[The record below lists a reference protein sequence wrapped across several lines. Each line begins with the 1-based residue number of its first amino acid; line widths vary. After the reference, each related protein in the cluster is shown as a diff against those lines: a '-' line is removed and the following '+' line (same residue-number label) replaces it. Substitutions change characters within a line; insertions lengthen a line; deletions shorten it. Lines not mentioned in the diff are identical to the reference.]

1 MKRLIFLSF
10 FLLCLTVSLFSQ
22 VSFQYEN
29 RSFTELG
36 LTTNE
41 QIAQYL
47 QIEIS
52 DLLPIFQHS
61 SMRGQGASLSPAE
74 FYDVISTVSNTRDFI
89 AFGRI
94 CRELGITME
103 RFFLVFF
110 REMGGMPEADLQMT
124 LAVIRIGIKWKVIS
138 Q

>member
-1 MKRLIFLSF
+1 M
-10 FLLCLTVSLFSQ
+10 
-22 VSFQYEN
+22 
-29 RSFTELG
+29 
-36 LTTNE
+36 
-41 QIAQYL
+41 
-47 QIEIS
+47 
-52 DLLPIFQHS
+52 
-61 SMRGQGASLSPAE
+61 SPAE